1 MLEKRLAKSEGLV
14 IIRSCFAC
22 WNDTWTK
29 EGELMV
35 ISKVMI
41 IGAGVMGRGIARL
54 LAGTGIEVTLIDL
67 SEDILKDSLRLLSE
81 EMDSDIEKWG
91 MTVSEKKAILS
102 RIKGTTEYDDASRVD
117 LVVEATPEDLE
128 IKRKIFAKLDQLT
141 RPETVLISHT
151 STLSITEIAATTKR
165 PDKVIGL
172 HFLPPVTKI
181 PLVEVVRGLKT
192 SPETMNVIR
201 EFAEQG
207 LGKTVV
213 TVYEYPGYVT
223 TRIIVPL
230 LNEAMYVLMEGIATA
245 EDIDTAIKLGYGF
258 HIGPLAL
265 ADMMG
270 LDEVMKWMENLLHEL
285 SDHKYNPCPLLR
297 KLVRAG
303 YLGKKTGQGFF
314 RYDQDGNKIG
324 EADMSPK

>member
-1 MLEKRLAKSEGLV
+1 
-14 IIRSCFAC
+14 
-22 WNDTWTK
+22 
-29 EGELMV
+29 MV